1 MGNSPKLKKK
11 KPKPKPVIAESKPQ
25 TIDERLAE
33 LQRMQG
39 QALAQVHALNGAIAE
54 LERLKK
60 NGGVPTK

>member
-11 KPKPKPVIAESKPQ
+11 KPKPIVATKSKPQ

-33 LQRMQG
+33 LQRIQG